1 MSLQAKILQLKLDAA
16 LAHRHANGWQ
26 RLINLYG
33 EDKATQF
40 YTHLGLNHLPAKSVE
55 YDGLTLRRQ
64 PRPAEAIAVKGVAQA
79 QDSNK
84 LRLTTQLLAMR
95 QLMIND
101 ALGQLA
107 DLNPAD
113 YHTLAVDV
121 PATQRNRLRVL
132 LLDTFNDGRQLVQ
145 RELSVVKATD
155 LSDGVDDFGELDLL
169 ADVATSRVAND
180 TQARI
185 IAAASRLA
193 MLGTIG
199 AALITSTQ
207 NEISAGSVS
216 YIDRTATGL
225 ANRTISLGRGYEAE
239 QRSDEWGRVEYS
251 ALLDN
256 NVCGPCAAADGEEA
270 GNQDDLTPAPNPECE
285 GYDNCRCFHVYV
297 QD

>member
-1 MSLQAKILQLKLDAA
+1 
-16 LAHRHANGWQ
+16 
-26 RLINLYG
+26 
-33 EDKATQF
+33 
-40 YTHLGLNHLPAKSVE
+40 
-55 YDGLTLRRQ
+55 
-64 PRPAEAIAVKGVAQA
+64 VAQA

-155 LSDGVDDFGELDLL
+155 LSDGVDDCGELDLL